1 METKRY
7 LQKLLTE
14 SNSHQSQSL
23 PLASRA
29 QLEEGDE
36 GGLDLG
42 KLIAAVQRRMLVV
55 ASVAT
60 TVAAAAVVY
69 SLLSKPIY
77 ESKFDLLLEPITV
90 ESKIS
95 VSPQNEIRNELRTVN
110 ETEIKVLQSPKIM
123 TPVAKQVLL
132 QYPNT
137 DLTKLKFERLPN
149 TNIISVTYR
158 DQNPDKIKYLL
169 DLLSKAYLVYSLEER
184 RSDVRMGL
192 QFIEEQLPKLRQ
204 QVETLQEKLQTFRQK
219 YDLIDTKG
227 QGEQLAAQLN
237 AVTRQRQETQTQ
249 LARTRAL
256 YNALQQ
262 QLQMRSQEAAVV
274 TALSEAPRYQAL
286 LNQLQTVQTKI
297 AITAA
302 QYREDSPTVQA
313 LRAQEQNLLP
323 LVERERRA
331 ILGKNIQSATRQAPA
346 FASTNTIRHQQTQQL
361 LEAANQIQTLEAE
374 NQALVQADAVLRR
387 QVKQFPALA
396 RQNDDL
402 VGQLKIASENFNQFL
417 TKREALRIDLAQ
429 KQVPWQLITPPTN
442 PVTSSLS
449 LKRNLMLGA
458 FMGLLT
464 GIAVALLIDKFSN
477 VIHTPEDVKDLTRLP
492 LLGEIPLKKDVS
504 SVKAG
509 VTELLKA
516 IDPLAKSSQQKPQT
530 QQQTIAQFWESL
542 RSLYTN
548 IRFLGFDRPIRS
560 LAVISAAAEEGKSTV
575 ALHLAQTAAMMG
587 QRVLLVDADLRNPN
601 IHKRLGLSNA
611 LGLSNVIV
619 NDINFQDVLH
629 RVNCESI
636 AIKNSDRAELL
647 SSNKSLEIESLYVLT
662 SGQIPPNPAHLLSS
676 QKMQSLAKQFESD
689 FDLIV
694 YDTSPLLGLADSNLL
709 SAHIDASI
717 LVVGMG
723 KANRSALTKALES
736 LKIVG
741 SPVIGAVANGVTG
754 YKSAYY

>member
-1 METKRY
+1 METKRH

-23 PLASRA
+23 PLASKA
-29 QLEEGDE
+29 PLEEGDE
-36 GGLDLG
+36 GGLDIG
-42 KLIAAVQRRMLVV
+42 KLIASVQRRMLVV

-69 SLLSKPIY
+69 GLVSKPVY
-77 ESKFDLLLEPITV
+77 EGKFDLLLEPITV
-90 ESKIS
+90 ESKLS
-95 VSPQNEIRNELRTVN
+95 VSPLNEIKTEQRTVN
-110 ETEIKVLQSPKIM
+110 ETEIKVLQSPRIM
-123 TPVAKQVLL
+123 TPVAKQVLT

-158 DQNPDKIKYLL
+158 DPNPDKIKYVL

-184 RSDVRMGL
+184 RADVRMGL
-192 QFIEEQLPKLRQ
+192 QFVEEQLPKLRQ
-204 QVETLQEKLQTFRQK
+204 QVESLQERLQTFRQK
-219 YDLIDTKG
+219 YDLIDTEG
-227 QGEQLAAQLN
+227 QGKQLADRLN
-237 AVTRQRQETQTQ
+237 QVTQQRRETQTQ

-262 QLQMRSQEAAVV
+262 QLQMRSPEAAVV

-286 LNQLQTVQTKI
+286 LNQLQEIQTKI
-297 AITAA
+297 AVTSA
-302 QYREDSPTVQA
+302 QYRQDSPTVQA

-323 LVERERRA
+323 LVEQERRA
-331 ILGKNIQSATRQAPA
+331 ILGKNFQLTKQLPA
-346 FASTNTIRHQQTQQL
+346 FASTNTIRQQQTQQL

-374 NQALVQADAVLRR
+374 NKALTQADLVLRQ

-402 VGQLKIASENFNQFL
+402 VGQLKIASENLNQFL

-429 KQVPWQLITPPTN
+429 KQVPWQLITPPTD

-449 LKRNLMLGA
+449 LKRNLVLGA

-464 GIAVALLIDKFSN
+464 GIAVALLIEKFSN

-492 LLGEIPLKKDVS
+492 LLGEIPLKKDAS

-509 VTELLKA
+509 VTELV
-516 IDPLAKSSQQKPQT
+516 KSINPIVKSNQQKPQS
-530 QQQTIAQFWESL
+530 QQQTMAQFWESL

-601 IHKRLGLSNA
+601 IHKRLGLSNTV
-611 LGLSNVIV
+611 GLSNVIV

-629 RVNCESI
+629 RINCEPVTV
-636 AIKNSDRAELL
+636 KNSDRGEL
-647 SSNKSLEIESLYVLT
+647 SVSKTSLEVESLYVLT
-662 SGQIPPNPAHLLSS
+662 AGQIPPNPAHLLSS
-676 QKMQSLAKQFESD
+676 QKMQSLAKQFEAA

-723 KANRSALTKALES
+723 KAHRSALAKALES

-741 SPVIGAVANGVTG
+741 SPVIGAVANGVTTG

>member
-1 METKRY
+1 METKRH

-23 PLASRA
+23 PLASKA
-29 QLEEGDE
+29 PLEEGDE
-36 GGLDLG
+36 GGLDIG
-42 KLIAAVQRRMLVV
+42 KLIASVQRRMLVV

-69 SLLSKPIY
+69 GLVSKPVY
-77 ESKFDLLLEPITV
+77 EGKFDLLLEPITV
-90 ESKIS
+90 ESKLS
-95 VSPQNEIRNELRTVN
+95 VSPLNEIKTEQRTVN

-123 TPVAKQVLL
+123 TPVAKQVLT

-158 DQNPDKIKYLL
+158 DPNPDKIKYVL

-184 RSDVRMGL
+184 RADVRMGL
-192 QFIEEQLPKLRQ
+192 QFVEEQLPKLRQ
-204 QVETLQEKLQTFRQK
+204 QVESLQERLQTFRQK
-219 YDLIDTKG
+219 YDLIDTEG
-227 QGEQLAAQLN
+227 QGKQLADRLN
-237 AVTRQRQETQTQ
+237 QVTQQRRETQTQ

-262 QLQMRSQEAAVV
+262 QLQMRSPEAAVV

-286 LNQLQTVQTKI
+286 LNQLQEIQTKI
-297 AITAA
+297 AVTSA
-302 QYREDSPTVQA
+302 QYRQDSPTVQA

-323 LVERERRA
+323 LVEQERRA
-331 ILGKNIQSATRQAPA
+331 ILGKNFQLTKQLPA
-346 FASTNTIRHQQTQQL
+346 FASTNTIRQQQTQQL

-374 NQALVQADAVLRR
+374 NKALTQADLVLRQ

-402 VGQLKIASENFNQFL
+402 VGQLKIASENLNQFL

-429 KQVPWQLITPPTN
+429 KQVPWQLITPPTD

-449 LKRNLMLGA
+449 LKRNLVLGA

-464 GIAVALLIDKFSN
+464 GIAVALLIEKFSN

-492 LLGEIPLKKDVS
+492 LLGEIPLKKDAS

-509 VTELLKA
+509 VTELV
-516 IDPLAKSSQQKPQT
+516 KSINPIVKSNQQKPQS
-530 QQQTIAQFWESL
+530 QQQTMAQFWESL

-601 IHKRLGLSNA
+601 IHKRLGLSNTV
-611 LGLSNVIV
+611 GLSNVIV

-629 RVNCESI
+629 RINCEPVTV
-636 AIKNSDRAELL
+636 KNSDRGEL
-647 SSNKSLEIESLYVLT
+647 SVSKTSLEVESLYVLT
-662 SGQIPPNPAHLLSS
+662 AGQIPPNPAHLLSS
-676 QKMQSLAKQFESD
+676 QKMQSLAKQFEAA

-723 KANRSALTKALES
+723 KAHRSALAKALES

-741 SPVIGAVANGVTG
+741 SPVIGAVANGVTTG

>member
-7 LQKLLTE
+7 LHKLLTE
-14 SNSHQSQSL
+14 SNTHQSQSL
-23 PLASRA
+23 PLASKE

-36 GGLDLG
+36 GGLNLG
-42 KLIAAVQRRMLVV
+42 KLVAAVQRRMLVV

-69 SLLSKPIY
+69 GLLSKPIY
-77 ESKFDLLLEPITV
+77 ESKFDLLIQPVTV
-90 ESKIS
+90 ESKLS
-95 VSPQNEIRNELRTVN
+95 TSPLNEIKTEPRTVD

-123 TPVAKQVLL
+123 NPVVKQVLT
-132 QYPNT
+132 QYPNA
-137 DLTKLKFERLPN
+137 DFSKLKFERLPN

-158 DQNPDKIKYLL
+158 DRNPEKIKYVL

-184 RSDVRMGL
+184 RSDVRMGI
-192 QFIEEQLPKLRQ
+192 QFVEEQLPKLRQ
-204 QVETLQEKLQTFRQK
+204 QVESLQEKLQTFRQTH
-219 YDLIDTKG
+219 DLIDTEG
-227 QGEQLAAQLN
+227 QGKQLAEQLN
-237 AVTRQRQETQTQ
+237 AVTQQRRETQTQ

-256 YNALQQ
+256 HNALQQ
-262 QLQMRSQEAAVV
+262 QLQMRSQEASVV

-286 LNQLQTVQTKI
+286 LNQLQEIQTKI
-297 AITAA
+297 AVTAA

-313 LRAQEQNLLP
+313 LKEQEKNLLP

-331 ILGKNIQSATRQAPA
+331 ILGKNIQSATRQTPS
-346 FASTNTIRHQQTQQL
+346 FASTNSIRQQQTQQL

-374 NQALVQADAVLRR
+374 DRALAQADVVLRR

-402 VGQLKIASENFNQFL
+402 VGQLKIASENLNQFL
-417 TKREALRIDLAQ
+417 SKREALRIDLAQ
-429 KQVPWQLITPPTN
+429 KQVPWQLITPPTA

-449 LKRNLMLGA
+449 LQRNLMLGA
-458 FMGLLT
+458 VMGLLT
-464 GIAVALLIDKFSN
+464 GIAVALLLEKFSN
-477 VIHTPEDVKDLTRLP
+477 VIHTPEDVKGLTRLP
-492 LLGEIPLKKDVS
+492 LLGEIPLKKEANAVT
-504 SVKAG
+504 AG
-509 VTELLKA
+509 VTELV
-516 IDPLAKSSQQKPQT
+516 KSMNPKKGQQKPKP
-530 QQQTIAQFWESL
+530 QQQTMAQFWESL

-601 IHKRLGLSNA
+601 IHKRLGLSNTV
-611 LGLSNVIV
+611 GLSNVIV
-619 NDINFQDVLH
+619 SDINFQDVLH
-629 RVNCESI
+629 RVNCEPM
-636 AIKNSDRAELL
+636 AIKNSDRAELFT
-647 SSNKSLEIESLYVLT
+647 SETSLEIESLYVLT
-662 SGQIPPNPAHLLSS
+662 AGQIPPNPAHLLSS
-676 QKMQSLAKQFESD
+676 QKMKNLAKQFENE

-723 KANRSALTKALES
+723 KAHRSALTKALES

-741 SPVIGAVANGVTG
+741 SPVIGAVANGVTTG
-754 YKSAYY
+754 YRSAYY

>member
-1 METKRY
+1 METKNH
-7 LQKLLTE
+7 LQKFLTE
-14 SNSHQSQSL
+14 SNSPQSQAL
-23 PLASRA
+23 PLASKA

-36 GGLDLG
+36 GGLNIG

-69 SLLSKPIY
+69 GLLSKPVY
-77 ESKFDLLLEPITV
+77 EGKFDLLLEPITA
-90 ESKIS
+90 ENKLSIS
-95 VSPQNEIRNELRTVN
+95 PLNEIKTEQRTIN

-123 TPVAKQVLL
+123 TPVAQQVLT

-158 DQNPDKIKYLL
+158 DPNPEKIKYVM

-204 QVETLQEKLQTFRQK
+204 QVESLQERLQTFRQK
-219 YDLIDTKG
+219 YDLIDTEG
-227 QGEQLAAQLN
+227 QGRQLTDRLN
-237 AVTRQRQETQTQ
+237 QITQQRRETQTQ

-262 QLQMRSQEAAVV
+262 QLQMRSPEAAVV

-286 LNQLQTVQTKI
+286 LNQLQQIQTRI
-297 AITAA
+297 AVTAA

-313 LRAQEQNLLP
+313 LRSQEQNLLP
-323 LVERERRA
+323 LVEQERRA
-331 ILGKNIQSATRQAPA
+331 ILGKNIQVSRQLPA
-346 FASTNTIRHQQTQQL
+346 FASTNTIRQQQTQQL

-374 NQALVQADAVLRR
+374 NKALTQADIVLRQ

-402 VGQLKIASENFNQFL
+402 VGQLKIASENLNQFL

-429 KQVPWQLITPPTN
+429 KQVPWQLITPPTD
-442 PVTSSLS
+442 PETSSLS

-458 FMGLLT
+458 VMGLLT
-464 GIAVALLIDKFSN
+464 GIAVALLIEKFSN

-492 LLGEIPLKKDVS
+492 LLGEIPLKKDAS

-509 VTELLKA
+509 VTELVKS
-516 IDPLAKSSQQKPQT
+516 INPIAKSSQQKPQT
-530 QQQTIAQFWESL
+530 QQQTMAQFWESL

-548 IRFLGFDRPIRS
+548 IRFLGFDKPIRS

-601 IHKRLGLSNA
+601 IHKRLGLSNTV
-611 LGLSNVIV
+611 GLSNVIV

-629 RVNCESI
+629 RVNCEPV
-636 AIKNSDRAELL
+636 AIKNSDRAEL
-647 SSNKSLEIESLYVLT
+647 SVSKTSLEVESLYVLT
-662 SGQIPPNPAHLLSS
+662 AGQIPPNPAHLLSS
-676 QKMQSLAKQFESD
+676 HKMQNLAKQFESA

-723 KANRSALTKALES
+723 KAHRSALAKALES

-741 SPVIGAVANGVTG
+741 SPVIGAVANGVTTS